1 MEVSYQLLKVNEVSF
16 ETTDTITAAT
26 LSNQNEIVF
35 LLDSGCVKR
44 FNFDTKNH

>member
-16 ETTDTITAAT
+16 ETVHTIIAAT

-35 LLDSGCVKR
+35 LLDSRCVKR